1 MTPLTSRAAEAIS
14 SPGRGRPRTSVRAAL
29 RYVSVTL
36 SLSLLAG
43 CAVGPDYKVPDIVM
57 PAKWAH
63 AGKEHSQSIP
73 ALEHWWTRLND
84 PILNELIDEA
94 VDGNLDV
101 ATAKA
106 RIRQARASYRQTTGE
121 LFPTLDASGS
131 GTRSKTS
138 TNVDS
143 GKGTVSNLFDAGF
156 DASWELDIFGANRRA
171 KEAAGYGVDAAEENL
186 RDVLLTLVG
195 DVATYYVEARGYQAR
210 IALAQ
215 RTAASQNETADLTE
229 KQFRAGGTSG
239 LDVANAN
246 GQAASTE
253 AEIPTLR
260 TSYAEAVHQ
269 IGVLLGRPPAS
280 VADRLK
286 QPRRIPRPKLPLP
299 AGIPADVL
307 VNRPDVRLAERQLAQ
322 YTAKVG
328 EAEAARYPSVSLTG
342 ALSTSALEIGDLA
355 KNSTIAWSFGPS
367 VSVPIF
373 RGGQLKAAVDV
384 AKAERDEY
392 FIAYKSSILTAMQDV
407 EDALVSLRQQ
417 RIRIVKLSRSVD
429 GYRRA
434 AKLSRALYQTGSTS
448 FLDVLDA
455 ERSLYSAEDS
465 MIQSQVA
472 IATAYVSLNKALG
485 GGWNG
490 AIDASK
496 PEVVDTNTGPHFAK
510 IEAVPPQRPE

>member
-1 MTPLTSRAAEAIS
+1 M
-14 SPGRGRPRTSVRAAL
+14 
-29 RYVSVTL
+29 
-36 SLSLLAG
+36 SLLAG
-43 CAVGPDYKVPDIVM
+43 CAVGPDYQIPNLAM
-57 PAKWAH
+57 PASWAH
-63 AGKEHSQSIP
+63 SGKEHPKGIP
-73 ALEHWWTRLND
+73 DLEHWWTRLND
-84 PILNELIDEA
+84 PILNDLIEEA

-106 RIRQARASYRQTTGE
+106 RIRQARASYRQATGD
-121 LFPTLDASGS
+121 LFPTLDGTAA
-131 GTRSKTS
+131 GTRSKSS
-138 TNVDS
+138 TQTDS
-143 GKGTVSNLFDAGF
+143 GKGNVSNLFDAGF

-171 KEAAGYGVDAAEENL
+171 KEAARYSVDAAEENL

-195 DVATYYVEARGYQAR
+195 DVATYYIDARGYQAR

-215 RTAASQNETADLTE
+215 RTAKSQNETADLTQ
-229 KQFRAGGTSG
+229 KKFQAGGSSG
-239 LDVANAN
+239 LDVANAT

-260 TSYAEAVHQ
+260 TSYAQAVHQ
-269 IGVLLGRPPAS
+269 IGVLLGRPPSA
-280 VADRLK
+280 VADRLNK
-286 QPRRIPRPKLPLP
+286 RRAIPRPKLPLP

-307 VNRPDVRLAERQLAQ
+307 VNRPDVRLAERELAE

-328 EAEAARYPSVSLTG
+328 VAEAARYPSVSLTG
-342 ALSTSALEIGDLA
+342 SLSTSALEIGDLA
-355 KNSTIAWSFGPS
+355 KNSTVAWSFGPS
-367 VSVPIF
+367 LSVPLF
-373 RGGQLKAAVDV
+373 NAGKLKAGADL
-384 AKAERDEY
+384 ARAQRDEY
-392 FIAYKSSILTAMQDV
+392 FIAYKASILTAMQDV

-417 RIRIVKLSRSVD
+417 RIRIVKLSRSVG

-434 AKLSRALYQTGSTS
+434 AKLSRALYQTGSSS
-448 FLDVLDA
+448 FLDVLDS

-465 MIQSQVA
+465 MLQSQVA